1 MPNIIEGNLTAQG
14 LKFGIIVSR
23 FNHFITDKLLEGTL
37 DALQRSGAEEK
48 NIEVHKVPGSFEI
61 PLVARRLVDAGNY
74 DALICLG
81 AIIRGGTIHYD
92 HIAAEVTKGI
102 AVLNLEGK
110 VPISLGVITTEDIE
124 QAIERAG
131 TKMGNKGWDA
141 ALAAVEMVNL
151 LKKI

>member
-1 MPNIIEGNLTAQG
+1 MPNIVEGSLTAQG
-14 LKFGIIVSR
+14 LKFGIVVSR
-23 FNHFITDKLLEGTL
+23 FNHFITDKLLEGAL
-37 DALQRSGAEEK
+37 DALYRNGVEEK
-48 NIEVHKVPGSFEI
+48 NVEVYKVPGSFEI
-61 PLVARRLVDAGNY
+61 PLLAKRLADAGNY

-102 AVLNLEGK
+102 AVINLEGK
-110 VPISLGVITTEDIE
+110 TPISLGVITSEDIE

-141 ALAAVEMVNL
+141 ALAAIEMVNL
-151 LKKI
+151 LKKV

>member
-1 MPNIIEGNLTAQG
+1 MSNTIEGSLAAQG

-23 FNHFITDKLLEGTL
+23 FNHFITDKLLEGAL
-37 DALQRSGAEEK
+37 DALKRSGAEEK
-48 NIEVHKVPGSFEI
+48 NIKVHRVPGSFEI
-61 PLVARRLVDAGNY
+61 PLIARRLVDAGGY

-81 AIIRGGTIHYD
+81 VIIRGGTIHYD
-92 HIAAEVTKGI
+92 HIAAEVIKGI
-102 AVLNLEGK
+102 AVLNLEAK
-110 VPISLGVITTEDIE
+110 TPISLGVVTAEDIE

-131 TKMGNKGWDA
+131 TKMGNKGEDA